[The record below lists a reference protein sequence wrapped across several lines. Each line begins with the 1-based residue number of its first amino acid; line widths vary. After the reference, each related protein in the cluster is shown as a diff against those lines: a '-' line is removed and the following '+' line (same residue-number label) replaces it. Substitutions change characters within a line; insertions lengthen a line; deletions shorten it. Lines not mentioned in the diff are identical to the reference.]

1 MRSPASSTGGSL
13 AKWDAYFG
21 IMYSNV
27 NGGLSNG
34 YLVRNNLDPTVG
46 LRFRF

>member
-1 MRSPASSTGGSL
+1 MTVAAIKPTALRSMAITL
-13 AKWDAYFG
+13 KALH
-21 IMYSNV
+21 V